1 MIETT
6 AKPAFLTPLQQDGQC
21 IIGPLRSP
29 RQMLRSQINDGHA
42 SIHDDQTAQA
52 LGFKG
57 GTIEGPTHF
66 TQFDPICF
74 ALWGKRWFEEGCI
87 SVEYRS
93 PSYEGE
99 AVRAEVE
106 RDSASEDFARI
117 RTLRENGEII
127 LQGTVSVGQTAPP
140 SCIEEKLST
149 LRQVDPYVILRDA
162 LPGMMRQRIKL
173 NVHPDQEMGELYPFS
188 LNDKFANIT
197 EPSPWYTDDG
207 SATPWGRVVIPF
219 EMVSVVLNHVSDS
232 DPWTIHGPT
241 VDLFTA
247 QEVRMYAG
255 PLFANTDYEIE
266 RSVRARS
273 GSRRTESLWTQ
284 TDVFECGSDVVI
296 ARMLLSTASLKDS
309 YADYERD
316 LLQLTS
322 PGS

>member
-57 GTIEGPTHF
+57 GAIEEPTHF

-74 ALWGKRWFEEGCI
+74 TLWGKRWFEEGCI
-87 SVEYRS
+87 SVECRS

-117 RTLRENGEII
+117 RTLREDGEII

-140 SCIEEKLST
+140 SCIEAKFGA
-149 LRQVDPYVILRDA
+149 LRQADPYAILRDA
-162 LPGMMRQRIKL
+162 LPGMTRQRIKL
-173 NVHPDQEMGELYPFS
+173 NVHPDQEMEELYPFS
-188 LNDKFANIT
+188 LNNKIANIT
-197 EPSPWYTDDG
+197 EPSPWYTADA

-232 DPWTIHGPT
+232 DLWTIHGPT
-241 VDLFTA
+241 VDFFTA
-247 QEVRMYAG
+247 QEVKMYDG
-255 PLFANTDYEIE
+255 PLFSNTDYEIE

-273 GSRRTESLWTQ
+273 GSQRTESLWTQ
-284 TDVFECGSDVVI
+284 TDVFECGSDVLI
-296 ARMLLSTASLKDS
+296 ARMLLSTASLNDS

-316 LLQLTS
+316 LRQLTS
-322 PGS
+322 SGS